1 MTKMQPIPSI
11 AKQAKNALLD
21 EFIEQ
26 IDKVRNANK
35 NKTPY
40 GFIHKL
46 VEEAKSVCPWITRHC
61 IMNRMRSRN
70 KASSLLSERTAVAN
84 ENVGPAQA
92 SNADPDRSNG
102 GRPVGATNKKRKM
115 CAMALIATANEIA
128 LQYKIEKDSLKRAK
142 KRMKKGRLSE
152 LIKETKEKNNL
163 PVDAVITETQIRQRL
178 KRNAPMT
185 EHRAGVTSP
194 LAPVEPRIVSTIIQ
208 MARIRMAISPSKG
221 IRLINDLIE
230 GTPVQKDLIEM
241 KKAMGWSNTG
251 TVGLGYW
258 RLFMKRNGH
267 LLVSKRGKKFELDR
281 SSWSTYGNFKQMYEC
296 VAEEMEDAGVAVRR
310 SAPVWMNR
318 SGEEVQEADAFGCK
332 VTHDI
337 VCPDYCIVLDEVG
350 GNTNQKGDGNVGGE
364 LMLCERG
371 KTPQK
376 KISTKDKH
384 YTVLAP
390 TALTGEVIMCC
401 IIFTGTRPL
410 ALCETGL
417 DLLAETVGNVSDID
431 FFEKNCGP
439 GKRFPGGPTCRFR
452 GKDVPCFC

>member
-1 MTKMQPIPSI
+1 MQPIPSI

-102 GRPVGATNKKRKM
+102 GRPVGATNQKRKM

-163 PVDAVITETQIRQRL
+163 PVDAVITKTQICQRL
-178 KRNAPMT
+178 KRNAPIT
-185 EHRAGVTSP
+185 LKHAGLTSP
-194 LAPVEPRIVSTIIQ
+194 LAPVEPKIISTIVQVAHIC
-208 MARIRMAISPSKG
+208 MAISPSQG
-221 IRLINDLIE
+221 IRLINDLID
-230 GTPVQKDLIEM
+230 GTPVQQDLINM
-241 KKAMGWSNTG
+241 KKTIGSCNTSG
-251 TVGLGYW
+251 TVGIGYW
-258 RLFMKRNGH
+258 CQFMKI
-267 LLVSKRGKKFELDR
+267 KRT
-281 SSWSTYGNFKQMYEC
+281 S
-296 VAEEMEDAGVAVRR
+296 
-310 SAPVWMNR
+310 
-318 SGEEVQEADAFGCK
+318 FG
-332 VTHDI
+332 
-337 VCPDYCIVLDEVG
+337 
-350 GNTNQKGDGNVGGE
+350 
-364 LMLCERG
+364 
-371 KTPQK
+371 
-376 KISTKDKH
+376 
-384 YTVLAP
+384 
-390 TALTGEVIMCC
+390 
-401 IIFTGTRPL
+401 
-410 ALCETGL
+410 
-417 DLLAETVGNVSDID
+417 
-431 FFEKNCGP
+431 
-439 GKRFPGGPTCRFR
+439 
-452 GKDVPCFC
+452 